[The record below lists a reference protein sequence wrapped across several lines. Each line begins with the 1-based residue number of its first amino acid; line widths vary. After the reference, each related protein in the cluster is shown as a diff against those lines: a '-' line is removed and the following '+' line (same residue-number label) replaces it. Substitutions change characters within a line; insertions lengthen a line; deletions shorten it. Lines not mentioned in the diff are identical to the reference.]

1 MTCEVAKLRFSLLAV
16 LLLLLL
22 LAACGGEAGEVKAN
36 LGQEFSLSMGQTASI
51 QDEALKLRF
60 LEVIGD
66 SRCPKDV
73 TCVWQGQASCLVEI
87 TYSELLHKV
96 TLIQPGLSEEPSQI
110 DFNDYLIKFNLTP
123 YPEAGKEIKKNDYR
137 LRLVVTRPLLTSS
150 SPPWADGGVPQM

>member
-1 MTCEVAKLRFSLLAV
+1 MRFSLLAA

-51 QDEALKLRF
+51 QDEALKLKF
-60 LEVIGD
+60 LEVISD

-87 TYSELLHKV
+87 TYLESLYKV
-96 TLIQPGLSEEPSQI
+96 TLVQPGLPEEPSQI
-110 DFNDYLIKFNLTP
+110 DFKEYVIKFDLTP
-123 YPEAGKEIKKNDYR
+123 YPEAGKEIKKNDYQ
-137 LRLVVTRPLLTSS
+137 LQLVVTRPLLTSS
-150 SPPWADGGVPQM
+150 GPPWADGGVPQM

>member
-1 MTCEVAKLRFSLLAV
+1 LRFSLLAV

>member
-1 MTCEVAKLRFSLLAV
+1 MRFSLLAV

-36 LGQEFSLSMGQTASI
+36 LGQEFSLSIGQTASI
-51 QDEALKLRF
+51 QDEALKLKF
-60 LEVIGD
+60 LEVISD

-150 SPPWADGGVPQM
+150 SPPWADGGVPQT

>member
-1 MTCEVAKLRFSLLAV
+1 LRFSLLAA

-51 QDEALKLRF
+51 QDEALKLKF
-60 LEVIGD
+60 LEVISD

-87 TYSELLHKV
+87 TYLESLYKV
-96 TLIQPGLSEEPSQI
+96 TLVQPGLPEEPSQI
-110 DFNDYLIKFNLTP
+110 DFKEYVIKFDLTP
-123 YPEAGKEIKKNDYR
+123 YPEAGKEIKKNDYQ
-137 LRLVVTRPLLTSS
+137 LQLVVTRPLLTSS
-150 SPPWADGGVPQM
+150 GPPWADGGVPQM

>member
-1 MTCEVAKLRFSLLAV
+1 LRFSLLAV

-51 QDEALKLRF
+51 QDEALKLKF
-60 LEVIGD
+60 LEVISD

-87 TYSELLHKV
+87 TYLESLYKV
-96 TLIQPGLSEEPSQI
+96 TLVQPGLPEEPSQI
-110 DFNDYLIKFNLTP
+110 DFKEYVIKFDLTP
-123 YPEAGKEIKKNDYR
+123 YPEAGKEIKKNDYQ
-137 LRLVVTRPLLTSS
+137 LQLVVTRPLLTSS
-150 SPPWADGGVPQM
+150 GPPWADGGVPQM

>member
-1 MTCEVAKLRFSLLAV
+1 MRFSLLAV

>member
-1 MTCEVAKLRFSLLAV
+1 MRFSLLAV

-36 LGQEFSLSMGQTASI
+36 LGQEFSLSIGQTASI
-51 QDEALKLRF
+51 QDEALKLKF
-60 LEVIGD
+60 LEVISD

-87 TYSELLHKV
+87 TYLESLYKV
-96 TLIQPGLSEEPSQI
+96 TLVQPGLPEEPSQI
-110 DFNDYLIKFNLTP
+110 DFKEYVIKFDLTP
-123 YPEAGKEIKKNDYR
+123 YPEAGKEIKKNDYQ
-137 LRLVVTRPLLTSS
+137 LQLVVTRPLLTSS